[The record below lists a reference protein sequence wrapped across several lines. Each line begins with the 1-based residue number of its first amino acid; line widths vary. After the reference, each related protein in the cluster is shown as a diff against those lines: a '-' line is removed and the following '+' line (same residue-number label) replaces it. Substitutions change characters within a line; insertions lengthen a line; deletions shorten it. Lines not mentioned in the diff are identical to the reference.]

1 MSCPL
6 FLPVSPL
13 TGLAPE
19 AAPLGDLYGGECAA
33 GPGALIPLDILR
45 HCCNTGYARHA
56 CARAGQSEADATRF
70 LIKSDHD
77 GVIEIAWASERDH
90 HPVAVGTLQVTD
102 ATDANQPLERQAR
115 ACAAAY
121 RRQKPR

>member
-13 TGLAPE
+13 TGLAPA
-19 AAPLGDLYGGECAA
+19 AAPLGDFYAGECAA
-33 GPGALIPLDILR
+33 DRGALIPLDTLR
-45 HCCNTGYARHA
+45 HCCNTGYARSA
-56 CARAGQSEADATRF
+56 CPRAARADADATRF
-70 LIKSDHD
+70 LIKADRD

-90 HPVAVGTLQVTD
+90 HPVAVGTLLLTEAPGD
-102 ATDANQPLERQAR
+102 NEPLERQAR

-121 RRQKPR
+121 LRQRPR